1 MTSLLCTISM
11 LSATQKRGTTKR
23 VIAEKSILVKH
34 TVPINTNSLS
44 DFDNNLRSE
53 GRFVCEGY
61 EFKSQKT
68 QKSHQMLL
76 RNLPKQQPSENS
88 PGQ

>member
-1 MTSLLCTISM
+1 M
-11 LSATQKRGTTKR
+11 QKRGTTKR
-23 VIAEKSILVKH
+23 VIAEKSIHAKH
-34 TVPINTNSLS
+34 TVPIINTNSLS
-44 DFDNNLRSE
+44 DFDNNYLRSE

-76 RNLPKQQPSENS
+76 RNLPKQQPSENN

>member
-11 LSATQKRGTTKR
+11 LSATQKRGTKR
-23 VIAEKSILVKH
+23 VISEKSILVKH
-34 TVPINTNSLS
+34 TVPIILILTLS
-44 DFDNNLRSE
+44 DFDNNLSSK